1 MPIKVKKDKAK
12 QKQKQ
17 KQRQSQVVNIKI
29 GDVKK
34 QAIRRR
40 KRETKAVPVQ
50 QTVQPVQ
57 YLYQATGSMPYQNVG
72 VSQPLASANIL
83 GRENPVPAKVLGKAD
98 PLEIGKGS
106 EARGNLLGG
115 PRLTREE
122 IRDRLR
128 SIASMAEQ
136 QPPSSIYPDI
146 PRYAPSEVSTEIG
159 QYGFPPASSLSGG
172 GSAVSSV
179 TDIPTR
185 TPRAYRNKP
194 TLIREILR
202 ATGEFT
208 AGDLQAMTTN
218 EVRDIYD
225 RFYP

>member
-83 GRENPVPAKVLGKAD
+83 GQVSAVPARVLGKAD
-98 PLEIGKGS
+98 PL
-106 EARGNLLGG
+106 
-115 PRLTREE
+115 
-122 IRDRLR
+122 
-128 SIASMAEQ
+128 Q
-136 QPPSSIYPDI
+136 
-146 PRYAPSEVSTEIG
+146 IG
-159 QYGFPPASSLSGG
+159 QFSPAKGNIFMFRQTS
-172 GSAVSSV
+172 
-179 TDIPTR
+179 
-185 TPRAYRNKP
+185 
-194 TLIREILR
+194 
-202 ATGEFT
+202 
-208 AGDLQAMTTN
+208 
-218 EVRDIYD
+218 
-225 RFYP
+225 